1 MRMPVPFSGSASSL
15 GKIGTGARKS
25 GVTARRPKR
34 CVKRASEGCAVTP
47 TQAASSSGRVVAITN
62 SSSDPSTPKAT

>member
-15 GKIGTGARKS
+15 GKIATGTPKS

-34 CVKRASEGCAVTP
+34 WR
-47 TQAASSSGRVVAITN
+47 
-62 SSSDPSTPKAT
+62 